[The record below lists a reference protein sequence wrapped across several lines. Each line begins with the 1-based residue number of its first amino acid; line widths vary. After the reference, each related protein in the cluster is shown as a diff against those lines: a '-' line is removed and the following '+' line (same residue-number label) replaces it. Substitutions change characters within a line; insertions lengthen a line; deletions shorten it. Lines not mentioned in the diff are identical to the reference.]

1 MNKLKTIDRKAVS
14 WKFLFKIQKG
24 NPLKQVKSAEHMAKF
39 NTKSISNRGTFCNF
53 SLAPKRKIYKTS
65 MKHLKI
71 HKFPFKNVIVL
82 AIECKMYLKI
92 QQKLHCLGCISK
104 QTMRSVVKKTRLN
117 SSKDDFLMKSFP
129 SSTKRKLSILLN
141 SLSIFCL
148 NGVFLT
154 LKCRTLGL
162 TPPHG
167 DAWQPF
173 CWKWKS
179 FTEVSKYGKSEY
191 SRALNASYTFHP

>member
-1 MNKLKTIDRKAVS
+1 MIRVDPSPILFIFYFSYSIRVGPSRSELIRPGLAVRGDPVRLLYLP
-14 WKFLFKIQKG
+14 F
-24 NPLKQVKSAEHMAKF
+24 EHMAKF
-39 NTKSISNRGTFCNF
+39 NTKSISNWGTFCNF

-141 SLSIFCL
+141 FLFPFF
-148 NGVFLT
+148 VF
-154 LKCRTLGL
+154 
-162 TPPHG
+162 
-167 DAWQPF
+167 
-173 CWKWKS
+173 
-179 FTEVSKYGKSEY
+179 
-191 SRALNASYTFHP
+191 